1 MGKFLRNILKRKS
14 KLDVDTSPSPEV
26 TVASNAS
33 TSPLTEEQLAEIAV
47 QSQRIEPQQLVVG
60 IGRNTGRQ
68 RERNEDAVFA
78 HTSTISASSA
88 TLPFGIYIV
97 ADGMGGHKNGELAS
111 DIAARTMGNYL
122 VSKLYQPLFG
132 PDPHPPDEALQEI
145 MKAGV
150 YNSHQ
155 NISRDAAGGGT
166 TLTTVLVI
174 GTQMTIAHVGDTRA
188 YSVYLDGRMQL
199 LTRDHSLVKRLEEL
213 GQITAEEASVHP
225 QKSMLYRALGQGDVP
240 EADIFTASLPHPGYM
255 LICSDGLWGVLEE
268 DEIYNLIINAPS
280 PHRACQNLIDATNA
294 AGGPDNITVLLIR
307 LSD

>member
-14 KLDVDTSPSPEV
+14 KVDVDTGPTTEV

-78 HTSTISASSA
+78 HTSTIAATSA
-88 TLPFGIYIV
+88 TLPFGIYVV

-145 MKAGV
+145 MKTGV
-150 YNSHQ
+150 YNAHQ
-155 NISRDAAGGGT
+155 NIGKNAPGGGT

-174 GTQMTIAHVGDTRA
+174 GTQMTIAHVGASKA
-188 YSVYLDGRMQL
+188 Y
-199 LTRDHSLVKRLEEL
+199 
-213 GQITAEEASVHP
+213 
-225 QKSMLYRALGQGDVP
+225 
-240 EADIFTASLPHPGYM
+240 
-255 LICSDGLWGVLEE
+255 
-268 DEIYNLIINAPS
+268 
-280 PHRACQNLIDATNA
+280 
-294 AGGPDNITVLLIR
+294 
-307 LSD
+307 